1 MHFFV
6 RQGAKT
12 GVMPKY
18 NEDFGNAAWQKK
30 ALILTIVL
38 NFNSFLRLK
47 KDERSIPPIG
57 STSSSRTMSSLETHL
72 YS

>member
-38 NFNSFLRLK
+38 NFNSFLV
-47 KDERSIPPIG
+47 
-57 STSSSRTMSSLETHL
+57 LET
-72 YS
+72 YSNALKSLFIIALERTCIYLL

>member
-38 NFNSFLRLK
+38 NFNSFLGKGIRKLQ
-47 KDERSIPPIG
+47 PV
-57 STSSSRTMSSLETHL
+57 
-72 YS
+72 

>member
-6 RQGAKT
+6 GQGAKT

-38 NFNSFLRLK
+38 NFNSFLVFNKFL
-47 KDERSIPPIG
+47 DEILARFRQCQPHEIKSG
-57 STSSSRTMSSLETHL
+57 R
-72 YS
+72 

>member
-6 RQGAKT
+6 RQGAKA

-38 NFNSFLRLK
+38 NFNSFLKLCKTYFRF
-47 KDERSIPPIG
+47 RQYFRFI
-57 STSSSRTMSSLETHL
+57 LE
-72 YS
+72 

>member
-38 NFNSFLRLK
+38 NFNSFLDSPKTISVLG
-47 KDERSIPPIG
+47 ESIF
-57 STSSSRTMSSLETHL
+57 
-72 YS
+72 

>member
-38 NFNSFLRLK
+38 NFNSFSVSK
-47 KDERSIPPIG
+47 QKE
-57 STSSSRTMSSLETHL
+57 SL
-72 YS
+72 